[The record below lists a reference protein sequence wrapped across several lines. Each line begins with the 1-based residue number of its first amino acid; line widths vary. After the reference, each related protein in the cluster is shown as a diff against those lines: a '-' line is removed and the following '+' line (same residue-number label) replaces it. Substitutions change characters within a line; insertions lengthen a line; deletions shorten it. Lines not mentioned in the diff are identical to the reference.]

1 MAATTTMTT
10 MTLSALLKFIANAEA
25 NAANAANTANAAHK
39 EVYIMRDYGINDN
52 RKQRSNARNN
62 GYAKQHMSKGRTA
75 NITSRH
81 RYNYQNRPKIR

>member
-25 NAANAANTANAAHK
+25 NAANAANAANTEHK
-39 EVYIMRDYGINDN
+39 VYIMRDYGINDN

>member
-25 NAANAANTANAAHK
+25 NAANAANAEHK
-39 EVYIMRDYGINDN
+39 VYIMRDYGINDN